1 MFESLSD
8 RLQSVFQKL
17 KGRGKLSEKDVEA
30 ALREVRLALLEADV
44 NFKVVRD
51 FLARVRE
58 RAVGHEVL
66 QSLSPAQQV
75 IKIVNEELTALM
87 GGEHAK
93 LNLGG
98 QAPVSV
104 LMAGLQGSGKTTFTA
119 KLARMLK
126 KQGRRPLMVAGDV
139 YRPAAIQQLEVL
151 GEQIDVPV
159 FQLGTEVPPPE
170 IAARAVEH
178 AKRHGNDVILMD
190 TAGRLH
196 VDDELMDEIEAIKE
210 TLNPAEILLVVDAMT
225 GQDAV
230 NVAES
235 FHNRLG
241 LTGVV
246 LTKLDGDAR
255 GGAALSIRAVTGAPI
270 KFVGLGEKLD
280 AIEVF
285 HPDRI
290 ASRILG
296 MGDVLSLI
304 EKAQA
309 TLDQEK
315 SQKMVEKL
323 ARGAD
328 LTLEDFLE
336 QMQQVRRMGPL
347 DQLLGMLPGMG
358 NMKNL
363 AGLEVDER
371 QLSRIEAI
379 IQSMTPEE
387 RRNPSI
393 IDGSRRRRIAAG
405 SGVKVQDVNRLLK
418 QFEQT
423 RAMMRQFMGG
433 GKRGRRLLGSLLRR

>member
-1 MFESLSD
+1 M
-8 RLQSVFQKL
+8 
-17 KGRGKLSEKDVEA
+17 
-30 ALREVRLALLEADV
+30 
-44 NFKVVRD
+44 
-51 FLARVRE
+51 
-58 RAVGHEVL
+58 
-66 QSLSPAQQV
+66 
-75 IKIVNEELTALM
+75 IKIVNDELTALM
-87 GGEHAK
+87 GGQQAK
-93 LNLGG
+93 LELGG
-98 QAPVSV
+98 AGPVSV

-139 YRPAAIQQLEVL
+139 YRPAAIRQLEVL
-151 GEQIDVPV
+151 GEQIGVPV
-159 FQLGTEVPPPE
+159 FQLGTDVRPQE
-170 IAARAVEH
+170 IAAKAISH
-178 AKRHGNDVILMD
+178 AKSHGNDVVLMD

-196 VDDELMDEIEAIKE
+196 VDEELMDEIEGIKE
-210 TLNPAEILLVVDAMT
+210 VLRPAEILLVVDSMT

-235 FHNRLG
+235 FHSRLG
-241 LTGVV
+241 ITGVV

-270 KFVGLGEKLD
+270 KFVGVGEKLD

-323 ARGAD
+323 AQGAD
-328 LTLEDFLE
+328 LTLEDFLD
-336 QMQQVRRMGPL
+336 QMQQVRKMGPL

-358 NMKNL
+358 SMKKMG
-363 AGLEVDER
+363 GLEVDEK
-371 QLSRIEAI
+371 QLARVEAI
-379 IQSMTPEE
+379 IQSMTPAE

-405 SGVKVQDVNRLLK
+405 SGTKVQDVNRLLK

-423 RAMMRQFMGG
+423 RTMMRQFMGG
-433 GKRGRRLLGSLLRR
+433 GAKKGRKVLGSLFRR

>member
-1 MFESLSD
+1 M
-8 RLQSVFQKL
+8 
-17 KGRGKLSEKDVEA
+17 A
-30 ALREVRLALLEADV
+30 
-44 NFKVVRD
+44 
-51 FLARVRE
+51 
-58 RAVGHEVL
+58 
-66 QSLSPAQQV
+66 
-75 IKIVNEELTALM
+75 
-87 GGEHAK
+87 HAK
-93 LNLGG
+93 L
-98 QAPVSV
+98 
-104 LMAGLQGSGKTTFTA
+104 
-119 KLARMLK
+119 
-126 KQGRRPLMVAGDV
+126 
-139 YRPAAIQQLEVL
+139 
-151 GEQIDVPV
+151 
-159 FQLGTEVPPPE
+159 
-170 IAARAVEH
+170 
-178 AKRHGNDVILMD
+178 HGNDVVLMD

-196 VDDELMDEIEAIKE
+196 VDEELMDEIEKIKE
-210 TLNPAEILLVVDAMT
+210 VLRPAEVLLVVDAMT

-235 FHNRLG
+235 FHSRLR

-246 LTKLDGDAR
+246 LTKMDGDAR

-270 KFVGLGEKLD
+270 KFIGVGEKLD
-280 AIEVF
+280 AIEAF

-323 ARGAD
+323 AQGQD

-336 QMQQVRRMGPL
+336 QMQQVRKMGPL

-358 NMKNL
+358 GLKNL
-363 AGLEVDER
+363 SGLEVDEK
-371 QLSRIEAI
+371 QLARIEAI

-387 RRNPSI
+387 RRRPEI

-405 SGVKVQDVNRLLK
+405 SGTRVQDVNRLLK

-423 RAMMRQFMGG
+423 RAMMRQLMGA
-433 GKRGRRLLGSLLRR
+433 GKRSRRVLGSLFRR